1 MNRYGNLNTTIE
13 KNQPSRTERKKKRT
27 RTNLLEAAYALMS
40 TKGVDATTIAEIADT
55 ADVAFGTF
63 YNYFKTKDE
72 IAACV
77 IDCVIKDLG
86 RRNDEA
92 TKSIKE
98 TNTAAVQALSIRITI
113 QEMLT
118 NPMWKWWLKRPE
130 FLVERLIAG
139 FYEYGTRDL
148 KLAIQA
154 GRYEIDEQDVDAM
167 WSQQMWMLA
176 GGVKALLDGQTKGL
190 NEKNLIESI
199 MRAMGVPAKRASEI
213 ATLPLPEISP
223 AHVEF
228 S

>member
-1 MNRYGNLNTTIE
+1 MNTAIE
-13 KNQPSRTERKKKRT
+13 KNRPSRTERKKKRT

-40 TKGVDATTIAEIADT
+40 AKGVDATTIAEIADT

-72 IAACV
+72 IAVCV

-92 TKSIKE
+92 TKGLKE
-98 TNTAAVQALSIRITI
+98 SNTAAVQALSIRITI
-113 QEMLT
+113 QEMLA

-130 FLVERLIAG
+130 FLVERLIVN
-139 FYEYGTRDL
+139 FYDYGTRDL
-148 KLAIQA
+148 RLAIQA

-167 WSQQMWMLA
+167 WSQQMWMMV
-176 GGVKALLDGQTKGL
+176 GGVKSLLDGQTQGL

-199 MRAMGVPAKRASEI
+199 MRAMGLPAARAREI
-213 ATLPLPEISP
+213 AILPLPQISP
-223 AHVEF
+223 EHVEF